1 MHRTPM
7 NPEVQNLVAAG
18 RLSAADAEKLSQLEP
33 GTFVLH
39 KSWGVGRIAEWDL
52 IGDRLLI
59 DFEGKPGHALKLGFA
74 ITSLEILPAE
84 HLLSRR
90 LTDLDS
96 LKAMAKDDPTALV
109 ELALKSSGGKMSLDQ
124 LEGLLKPRIIAE
136 ADYKKWW
143 EAAKRTLKAA
153 RHIVVPSKRQ
163 DPLVLR
169 DSGEKPGSVMVRDF
183 LSKRDLK
190 GKLGVLA
197 LIQKD
202 IDLFENALQ
211 ELIPV
216 FQDISDTVRKAWKL
230 HLKESL
236 QLLLSRDEL
245 VEGIDKNAALPLG
258 SFKVSDL
265 VCEAR
270 SQIAESI
277 AGLPAAL
284 YGRLYRAFP
293 AAFPDRGWVTELL
306 NHIAR
311 TGGRAVGEIATVLDA
326 NGELE
331 ALAEY
336 LKKAVRNRTL
346 TQDIL
351 IWTCKERDG
360 LAKSVFS
367 IDLAHAVLDTIED
380 DHVSGGPKR
389 TGRLVDVLSSEKAL
403 IGEWVQDKDEEMV
416 QLFIKRL
423 LGSTVLDELTRRS
436 LMARVIKTRPELE
449 NIMEDQSGSR
459 EDNSLIVSWDSLEK
473 KKAELNELI
482 TVKIPHNHQEIQ
494 IAKEEGDLREN
505 GGYKAARD
513 QQAVLN
519 RMRDELERD
528 INRARGTDFANAP
541 TSVVG
546 VGTVV
551 DYTDESTGQSE
562 TLTILG
568 AWDSDI
574 EKHIVSYLS
583 ELAKSLQGK
592 AVGEEAEIP
601 TDHGTRK
608 VKITAIRAFNTGA

>member
-1 MHRTPM
+1 M
-7 NPEVQNLVAAG
+7 NSEVQNLVAAG
-18 RLSAADAEKLSQLEP
+18 KLSAADAEKLSKLEP

-59 DFEGKPGHALKLGFA
+59 DFEGKPGHALKIGFA
-74 ITSLEILPAE
+74 ITSLEILSAD
-84 HLLSRR
+84 HLLARR
-90 LTDLDS
+90 LSDLDS
-96 LKAMAKDDPTALV
+96 LKAMAKEDPTALV

-124 LEGLLKPRIIAE
+124 LEGLLKPRVVSE

-143 EAAKRTLKAA
+143 EAAKRTLKGA

-169 DSGEKPGSVMVRDF
+169 DSGEKPGAVMVRDF

-202 IDLFENALQ
+202 IDLFENAMQ
-211 ELIPV
+211 ELVPV

-236 QLLLSRDEL
+236 QLLLTRDEL
-245 VEGIDKNAALPLG
+245 IEIIKGEAPMG
-258 SFKVSDL
+258 SFKASDL
-265 VCEAR
+265 VAEAR
-270 SQIAESI
+270 SLIAESV

-284 YGRLYRAFP
+284 YSRLYRAFP

-311 TGGRAVGEIATVLDA
+311 TGGRAVAEIATVLDA
-326 NGELE
+326 NGEIE

-336 LKKAVRNRTL
+336 LKKSVRNRTL
-346 TQDIL
+346 TQDLL

-403 IGEWVQDKDEEMV
+403 IGEWAQDKDEEMV

-436 LMARVIKTRPELE
+436 LMARVIKARPELE
-449 NIMEDQSGSR
+449 KIMEDQCGPR
-459 EDNSLIVSWDSLEK
+459 EDNTLFVSWDSLEK
-473 KKAELNELI
+473 KKAELHELVS
-482 TVKIPHNHQEIQ
+482 VKIPHNHQEIQ

-528 INRARGTDFANAP
+528 INRSRGTDFANVS
-541 TSVVG
+541 TDVVG
-546 VGTVV
+546 MGTVV
-551 DYTDESTGQSE
+551 DYTDVSTGQTE

-574 EKHIVSYLS
+574 EKHVVSYLS
-583 ELAKSLQGK
+583 ELAKSLLGK
-592 AVGEEAEIP
+592 AVGDEAEIP

-608 VKITAIRAFNTGA
+608 VKVTAIRACSAA

>member
-1 MHRTPM
+1 M
-7 NPEVQNLVAAG
+7 NSEAQNLVAAG
-18 RLSAADAEKLSQLEP
+18 KLSSADAEKLSQLEP

-59 DFEGKPGHALKLGFA
+59 DFEGKPGHALKISFA
-74 ITSLEILPAE
+74 ITSLEILPDT

-90 LTDLDS
+90 LSELDT
-96 LKAMAKDDPTALV
+96 LKEMAKADPIALV
-109 ELALKSSGGKMSLDQ
+109 ELALKSSGKKMSLDQ

-143 EAAKRTLKAA
+143 EAAKRTLKNA

-169 DSGEKPGSVMVRDF
+169 DAAEKPGGGMVKDF
-183 LSKRDLK
+183 LFKRDLK

-202 IDLFENALQ
+202 IDLFENPTQ

-245 VEGIDKNAALPLG
+245 VDSIEGGSLPLG
-258 SFKVSDL
+258 SFKASDL

-270 SQIAESI
+270 SQIAESV
-277 AGLPAAL
+277 AGLPASL

-293 AAFPDRGWVTELL
+293 AAFPDRGWVVELL

-311 TGGRAVGEIATVLDA
+311 TGGRAVGEIAIVLDA
-326 NGELE
+326 NGEIE
-331 ALAEY
+331 ALADY

-351 IWTCKERDG
+351 IWTCKERSG

-389 TGRLVDVLSSEKAL
+389 TGRLVDVLSSEKTL
-403 IGEWVQDKDEEMV
+403 IGEWAVDPDEEMV
-416 QLFIKRL
+416 QNFIKRL

-436 LMARVIKTRPELE
+436 LMARVIKARPEFE
-449 NIMEDQSGSR
+449 SIMAEKNAGR
-459 EDNSLIVSWDSLEK
+459 EDTSLRVSWDSLEK
-473 KKAELNELI
+473 KKAELHELV
-482 TVKIPHNHQEIQ
+482 TVKIPHNKSEIQ
-494 IAKEEGDLREN
+494 IAREEGDLREN

-513 QQAVLN
+513 QQGIFN

-528 INRARGTDFANAP
+528 VGSARGTDFANAD
-541 TSVVG
+541 TSVG
-546 VGTVV
+546 GIGTVI
-551 DYTDESTGQSE
+551 DYTDTASGQSE

-568 AWDSDI
+568 AWDSDV
-574 EKHIVSYLS
+574 EKNIVSYLS
-583 ELAKSLQGK
+583 EIAKALTGK
-592 AVGEEAEIP
+592 AVGEEAELP
-601 TDHGTRK
+601 GPRK
-608 VKITAIRAFNTGA
+608 VKVTAIRAYNTGA

>member
-1 MHRTPM
+1 M
-7 NPEVQNLVAAG
+7 NSEVQNLVAAG
-18 RLSAADAEKLSQLEP
+18 KLSAADAEKLSKLEP

-59 DFEGKPGHALKLGFA
+59 DFEGKPGHALKIGFA
-74 ITSLEILPAE
+74 ITSLEILPAD
-84 HLLSRR
+84 HLLARR
-90 LTDLDS
+90 LSDLDS
-96 LKAMAKDDPTALV
+96 LKALAKDDPTALV

-124 LEGLLKPRIIAE
+124 LEGLLKPRVVSE

-143 EAAKRTLKAA
+143 EAAKRTLKGA

-169 DSGEKPGSVMVRDF
+169 DSGEKPGAVMVRDF

-202 IDLFENALQ
+202 IDLFENAMQ
-211 ELIPV
+211 ELVPV

-236 QLLLSRDEL
+236 QLLLTRDE
-245 VEGIDKNAALPLG
+245 VIETIKGEAPLG
-258 SFKVSDL
+258 SFKASDL
-265 VCEAR
+265 VAEAR
-270 SQIAESI
+270 SLIAESV

-284 YGRLYRAFP
+284 YSRLYRAFP

-311 TGGRAVGEIATVLDA
+311 TGGRAVAEIATVLDA
-326 NGELE
+326 NGEIE

-336 LKKAVRNRTL
+336 LKKSVRNRTL
-346 TQDIL
+346 TQDLL

-403 IGEWVQDKDEEMV
+403 IGEWAQDKDEEMV

-436 LMARVIKTRPELE
+436 LMARVIKARPELE
-449 NIMEDQSGSR
+449 KIMEDQGGPR
-459 EDNSLIVSWDSLEK
+459 EDNTLIVSWDSLEK
-473 KKAELNELI
+473 KKAELHELVS
-482 TVKIPHNHQEIQ
+482 VKIPHNHQEIQ

-528 INRARGTDFANAP
+528 INRARGTDFANVS
-541 TSVVG
+541 TDVVG
-546 VGTVV
+546 MGTVV
-551 DYTDESTGQSE
+551 DYEDTASGQTE

-574 EKHIVSYLS
+574 EKHVVSYLS
-583 ELAKSLQGK
+583 ELAKSLLGK
-592 AVGEEAEIP
+592 AVGDEAEIP

-608 VKITAIRAFNTGA
+608 VKVTAIRACSLA

>member
-1 MHRTPM
+1 M
-7 NPEVQNLVAAG
+7 NSEVQNLVAAG
-18 RLSAADAEKLSQLEP
+18 KLSAADAEKLSKLEP

-59 DFEGKPGHALKLGFA
+59 DFEGKPGHALKIGFA
-74 ITSLEILPAE
+74 ITSLEILPAD
-84 HLLSRR
+84 HLLARR
-90 LTDLDS
+90 LSDLDS
-96 LKAMAKDDPTALV
+96 LKALAKDDPTALV

-124 LEGLLKPRIIAE
+124 LEGLLKPRVVSE

-143 EAAKRTLKAA
+143 EAAKRTLKGA

-169 DSGEKPGSVMVRDF
+169 DSGEKPGAVMVRDF

-202 IDLFENALQ
+202 IDLFENAMQ
-211 ELIPV
+211 ELVPV

-236 QLLLSRDEL
+236 QLLLTRDE
-245 VEGIDKNAALPLG
+245 VIETIKGEAPLG
-258 SFKVSDL
+258 SFKASDL
-265 VCEAR
+265 VAEAR
-270 SQIAESI
+270 SLIAESV

-284 YGRLYRAFP
+284 YSRLYRAFP

-311 TGGRAVGEIATVLDA
+311 TGGRAVAEIATVLDA
-326 NGELE
+326 NGEIE

-336 LKKAVRNRTL
+336 LKKSVRNRTL
-346 TQDIL
+346 TQDLL

-403 IGEWVQDKDEEMV
+403 IGEWAQDKDEEMV

-436 LMARVIKTRPELE
+436 LMARVIKARPELE
-449 NIMEDQSGSR
+449 KIMEDQGGPR
-459 EDNSLIVSWDSLEK
+459 EDNTLIVSWDSLEK
-473 KKAELNELI
+473 KKAELHELVS
-482 TVKIPHNHQEIQ
+482 VKIPHNHQEIQ

-528 INRARGTDFANAP
+528 INRARGTDFANVS
-541 TSVVG
+541 TDVVG
-546 VGTVV
+546 MGTVV
-551 DYTDESTGQSE
+551 DYEDTATGQTE

-574 EKHIVSYLS
+574 EKHVVSYLS
-583 ELAKSLQGK
+583 ELAKSLLGK
-592 AVGEEAEIP
+592 AVGDEAEIP

-608 VKITAIRAFNTGA
+608 VKVTAIRACSLA

>member
-1 MHRTPM
+1 M
-7 NPEVQNLVAAG
+7 NSEVQNLVAAG
-18 RLSAADAEKLSQLEP
+18 KLSAADAEKLSKLEP

-59 DFEGKPGHALKLGFA
+59 DFEGKPGHALKIGFA

-84 HLLSRR
+84 HLLARR
-90 LTDLDS
+90 LSDLDS

-124 LEGLLKPRIIAE
+124 LEGLLKPRVVSE

-143 EAAKRTLKAA
+143 EAAKRTLKGA

-169 DSGEKPGSVMVRDF
+169 DSGEKPGAVMVRDF

-202 IDLFENALQ
+202 IDLFENAMQ
-211 ELIPV
+211 ELLPV

-236 QLLLSRDEL
+236 QLLLTRDE
-245 VEGIDKNAALPLG
+245 VIETIKGEAPLG
-258 SFKVSDL
+258 SFKASDL
-265 VCEAR
+265 VAEAR
-270 SQIAESI
+270 SLIAESV

-284 YGRLYRAFP
+284 YSRLYRAFP

-311 TGGRAVGEIATVLDA
+311 TGGRAVAEIATVLDA
-326 NGELE
+326 NGEIE

-336 LKKAVRNRTL
+336 LKKSVRNRTL
-346 TQDIL
+346 TQDLL

-403 IGEWVQDKDEEMV
+403 IGEWAQDKDEEMV

-436 LMARVIKTRPELE
+436 LMARVIKARPELE
-449 NIMEDQSGSR
+449 KIMEDQGGPR
-459 EDNSLIVSWDSLEK
+459 EDNTLIVSWDSLEK
-473 KKAELNELI
+473 KKAELQELVS
-482 TVKIPHNHQEIQ
+482 VKIPHNHQEIQ

-528 INRARGTDFANAP
+528 INRARGTDFANVS
-541 TSVVG
+541 TDVVG
-546 VGTVV
+546 MGTVV
-551 DYTDESTGQSE
+551 DYADTATGQTE

-574 EKHIVSYLS
+574 EKHVVSYLS
-583 ELAKSLQGK
+583 ELAKSLLGK
-592 AVGEEAEIP
+592 AVGDEAEIP

-608 VKITAIRAFNTGA
+608 VKVTAIRACSVA

>member
-1 MHRTPM
+1 M
-7 NPEVQNLVAAG
+7 NSEVQNLVAAG
-18 RLSAADAEKLSQLEP
+18 KLSAADAEKLSKLEP

-59 DFEGKPGHALKLGFA
+59 DFEGKPGHALKIGFA
-74 ITSLEILPAE
+74 ITSLEILSAD
-84 HLLSRR
+84 HLLARR
-90 LTDLDS
+90 LSDLDS
-96 LKAMAKDDPTALV
+96 LKAMAKEDPTALV

-124 LEGLLKPRIIAE
+124 LEGLLKPRVVSE

-143 EAAKRTLKAA
+143 EAAKRTLKGA

-169 DSGEKPGSVMVRDF
+169 DSGEKPGAVMVRDF

-202 IDLFENALQ
+202 IDLFENAMQ
-211 ELIPV
+211 ELVPV

-236 QLLLSRDEL
+236 QLLLTRDEL
-245 VEGIDKNAALPLG
+245 IEIIKGEAPMG
-258 SFKVSDL
+258 SFKASDL
-265 VCEAR
+265 VAEAR
-270 SQIAESI
+270 SLIAESV

-284 YGRLYRAFP
+284 YSRLYRAFP

-311 TGGRAVGEIATVLDA
+311 TGGRAVAEIATVLDA
-326 NGELE
+326 NGEIE

-336 LKKAVRNRTL
+336 LKKSVRNRTL
-346 TQDIL
+346 TQDLL

-403 IGEWVQDKDEEMV
+403 IGEWAQDKDEEMV

-436 LMARVIKTRPELE
+436 LMARVIKARPELE
-449 NIMEDQSGSR
+449 KIMEDQGGPR
-459 EDNSLIVSWDSLEK
+459 EDNTLIVSWDSLEK
-473 KKAELNELI
+473 KKAELHELVS
-482 TVKIPHNHQEIQ
+482 VKIPHNHQEIQ

-528 INRARGTDFANAP
+528 INRSRGTDFANVS
-541 TSVVG
+541 TDVVG
-546 VGTVV
+546 MGTVV
-551 DYTDESTGQSE
+551 DYTDVSTGQTE

-574 EKHIVSYLS
+574 EKHVVSYLS
-583 ELAKSLQGK
+583 ELAKSLLGK
-592 AVGEEAEIP
+592 AVGDEAEIP

-608 VKITAIRAFNTGA
+608 VKVTAIRACSAA

>member
-1 MHRTPM
+1 M
-7 NPEVQNLVAAG
+7 NSEVQNLVAAG
-18 RLSAADAEKLSQLEP
+18 KLSAADAEKLSKLEP

-59 DFEGKPGHALKLGFA
+59 DFEGKPGHALKIGFA

-84 HLLSRR
+84 HLLARR
-90 LTDLDS
+90 LSDLES

-124 LEGLLKPRIIAE
+124 LEGLLKPRVVSE

-143 EAAKRTLKAA
+143 EAAKRTLKGA

-169 DSGEKPGSVMVRDF
+169 DSGEKPGAVMVRDF

-202 IDLFENALQ
+202 IDLFENAMQ
-211 ELIPV
+211 ELLPV

-236 QLLLSRDEL
+236 QLLLTRDE
-245 VEGIDKNAALPLG
+245 VIETIKGEAPLG
-258 SFKVSDL
+258 SFKASDL
-265 VCEAR
+265 VAEAR
-270 SQIAESI
+270 SLIAESV

-284 YGRLYRAFP
+284 YSRLYRAFP

-311 TGGRAVGEIATVLDA
+311 TGGRAVAEIATVLDA
-326 NGELE
+326 NGEIE

-336 LKKAVRNRTL
+336 LKKSVRNRTL
-346 TQDIL
+346 TQDLL

-403 IGEWVQDKDEEMV
+403 IGEWAQDKDEEMV

-436 LMARVIKTRPELE
+436 LMARVIKARPELE
-449 NIMEDQSGSR
+449 KIMEDQGGPR
-459 EDNSLIVSWDSLEK
+459 EDNTLIVSWDSLEK
-473 KKAELNELI
+473 KKAELQELVS
-482 TVKIPHNHQEIQ
+482 VKIPHNHQEIQ

-528 INRARGTDFANAP
+528 INRARGTDFANVS
-541 TSVVG
+541 TDVVG
-546 VGTVV
+546 MGTVV
-551 DYTDESTGQSE
+551 DYADTATGQTE

-574 EKHIVSYLS
+574 EKHVVSYLS
-583 ELAKSLQGK
+583 ELAKSLLGK
-592 AVGEEAEIP
+592 AVGDEAEIP

-608 VKITAIRAFNTGA
+608 VKVTAIRACSVA

>member
-1 MHRTPM
+1 M
-7 NPEVQNLVAAG
+7 NSEVQNLVAAG
-18 RLSAADAEKLSQLEP
+18 KLSAADAEKLSKLEP

-59 DFEGKPGHALKLGFA
+59 DFESKPGHALKIGFA
-74 ITSLEILPAE
+74 ITSLEILPAD
-84 HLLSRR
+84 HLLARR
-90 LTDLDS
+90 LSELDS

-124 LEGLLKPRIIAE
+124 LEGLLKPRVVSE
-136 ADYKKWW
+136 SDYKKWW
-143 EAAKRTLKAA
+143 EAAKRTLKGA

-169 DSGEKPGSVMVRDF
+169 DSGEKPGAVMVRDF

-202 IDLFENALQ
+202 IDLFENAMQ
-211 ELIPV
+211 ELVPV

-236 QLLLSRDEL
+236 QLLLTRDEL
-245 VEGIDKNAALPLG
+245 IEIIKGEAPMG
-258 SFKVSDL
+258 SFKASDL
-265 VCEAR
+265 VAEAR
-270 SQIAESI
+270 SLIAESV

-284 YGRLYRAFP
+284 YSRLYRAFP

-311 TGGRAVGEIATVLDA
+311 TGGRAVAEIATVLDA
-326 NGELE
+326 NGEIE

-336 LKKAVRNRTL
+336 LKKSVRNRTL
-346 TQDIL
+346 TQDLL

-403 IGEWVQDKDEEMV
+403 IGEWAQDKDEEMV

-436 LMARVIKTRPELE
+436 LMARVIKARPELE
-449 NIMEDQSGSR
+449 KIMEDQSGPR
-459 EDNSLIVSWDSLEK
+459 EDNTLIVSWDSLEK
-473 KKAELNELI
+473 KKAELHELV

-528 INRARGTDFANAP
+528 INRSRGTDFANVS
-541 TSVVG
+541 TDVVG
-546 VGTVV
+546 MGTVV
-551 DYTDESTGQSE
+551 DYTDVTTGQTE

-574 EKHIVSYLS
+574 QKHVVSYLS
-583 ELAKSLQGK
+583 ELAKSLLGK
-592 AVGEEAEIP
+592 AVGDEAEIP

-608 VKITAIRAFNTGA
+608 VKVTAIRACSAA

>member
-1 MHRTPM
+1 M
-7 NPEVQNLVAAG
+7 NSEVQNLVAAG
-18 RLSAADAEKLSQLEP
+18 KLSAADAEKLSKLEP

-52 IGDRLLI
+52 IGDRVLI
-59 DFEGKPGHALKLGFA
+59 DFEGKPGHALKISFA
-74 ITSLEILPAE
+74 ITSLEVLPAE
-84 HLLSRR
+84 HLLARR
-90 LTDLDS
+90 LSALDS

-124 LEGLLKPRIIAE
+124 LETLLKPRVVSE

-143 EAAKRTLKAA
+143 EAAKRTLKGA

-169 DSGEKPGSVMVRDF
+169 DSAEKPGAVMVRDF
-183 LSKRDLK
+183 LAKRDLK

-202 IDLFENALQ
+202 IDLFENAMH
-211 ELIPV
+211 ELVPV

-236 QLLLSRDEL
+236 QLLLTRDEL
-245 VEGIDKNAALPLG
+245 IETIKGEAPMG
-258 SFKVSDL
+258 SFKASDL
-265 VCEAR
+265 VSEAR
-270 SQIAESI
+270 GLIAESV

-284 YGRLYRAFP
+284 YSRLYRAFP

-311 TGGRAVGEIATVLDA
+311 TGGRAVAEIATVLDA
-326 NGELE
+326 NGEIE

-336 LKKAVRNRTL
+336 LKKSVRNRTL
-346 TQDIL
+346 TQDLL

-389 TGRLVDVLSSEKAL
+389 TGRLVEVLSSEKGL
-403 IGEWVQDKDEEMV
+403 IGEWAQDKDEEMV

-436 LMARVIKTRPELE
+436 LMARVIKARPELE
-449 NIMEDQSGSR
+449 KIMEDQGGPR
-459 EDNSLIVSWDSLEK
+459 EDNTLIVSWDSLEK
-473 KKAELNELI
+473 KKAELHELV

-528 INRARGTDFANAP
+528 INRARGTDFANVS
-541 TSVVG
+541 TDVVG
-546 VGTVV
+546 MGTIV
-551 DYTDESTGQSE
+551 DYTDVTSGQSE

-568 AWDSDI
+568 AWDSDV
-574 EKHIVSYLS
+574 EKHVVSYLS
-583 ELAKSLQGK
+583 ELAKSLLGK
-592 AVGEEAEIP
+592 AVGDEAEIP
-601 TDHGTRK
+601 TDQGTRK
-608 VKITAIRAFNTGA
+608 VKVTAIRACTAGA

>member
-1 MHRTPM
+1 M
-7 NPEVQNLVAAG
+7 NPEAQNLVAAG
-18 RLSAADAEKLSQLEP
+18 KLSSADAEKLSRLEP
-33 GTFVLH
+33 GTFVQH

-52 IGDRLLI
+52 IGDRLII
-59 DFEGKPGHALKLGFA
+59 DFEGKPGHALKISFA
-74 ITSLEILPAE
+74 ISSLEILPAT

-90 LTDLDS
+90 LSELDVLKEMARTDS
-96 LKAMAKDDPTALV
+96 VGLV
-109 ELALKSSGGKMSLDQ
+109 ELALKSSGNKMSLDQ

-143 EAAKRTLKAA
+143 EAAKRALKSA

-169 DSGEKPGSVMVRDF
+169 DAAEKPGGGMVKDF
-183 LSKRDLK
+183 LNKRDLK
-190 GKLGVLA
+190 GKLSVLA

-202 IDLFENALQ
+202 IDLFENAMQ
-211 ELIPV
+211 ELVPV

-245 VEGIDKNAALPLG
+245 IDGIQGAALPMG
-258 SFKVSDL
+258 SLKASDL
-265 VCEAR
+265 VSEAR
-270 SQIAESI
+270 TLIAENV
-277 AGLPAAL
+277 AGLPASL

-293 AAFPDRGWVTELL
+293 DAFPDRGWVIELL

-326 NGELE
+326 NGEIE
-331 ALAEY
+331 ALADY

-351 IWTCKERDG
+351 IWTCKERSG

-367 IDLAHAVLDTIED
+367 IDLAHAVLDTVED

-389 TGRLVDVLSSEKAL
+389 TGRLVDVLSSEKTL
-403 IGEWVQDKDEEMV
+403 IGEWAVDTDEEMV

-423 LGSTVLDELTRRS
+423 LSSTVLDELTRRS
-436 LMARVIKTRPELE
+436 LMARVIKARPELE
-449 NIMEDQSGSR
+449 SIMAEKNAGR
-459 EDNSLIVSWDSLEK
+459 EDTSLRVSWESLEK
-473 KKAELNELI
+473 KKAELHELVN
-482 TVKIPHNHQEIQ
+482 VKIPHNKSEIQ
-494 IAKEEGDLREN
+494 IAREEGDLREN

-513 QQAVLN
+513 QQGILN

-528 INRARGTDFANAP
+528 VGSARGTDFANAD
-541 TSVVG
+541 TSVAG
-546 VGTVV
+546 IGTIVEYK
-551 DYTDESTGQSE
+551 DATTGRGE

-568 AWDSDI
+568 AWDSDV

-583 ELAKSLQGK
+583 ELAKSLTGK
-592 AVGEEAEIP
+592 AVGEEADIP
-601 TDHGTRK
+601 TDTGTRK
-608 VKITAIRAFNTGA
+608 VKITAIRAYNTGA

>member
-1 MHRTPM
+1 M
-7 NPEVQNLVAAG
+7 VAAG
-18 RLSAADAEKLSQLEP
+18 KLSAADAEKLSKLEP

-59 DFEGKPGHALKLGFA
+59 DFESKPGHALKIGFA
-74 ITSLEILPAE
+74 ITSLEILPAD
-84 HLLSRR
+84 HLLARR
-90 LTDLDS
+90 LSELDS

-124 LEGLLKPRIIAE
+124 LEGLLKPRVVSE
-136 ADYKKWW
+136 SDYKKWW
-143 EAAKRTLKAA
+143 EAAKRTLKGA

-169 DSGEKPGSVMVRDF
+169 DSGEKPGAVMVRDF

-202 IDLFENALQ
+202 IDLFENAMQ
-211 ELIPV
+211 ELVPV

-236 QLLLSRDEL
+236 QLLLTRDEL
-245 VEGIDKNAALPLG
+245 IEIIKGEAPMG
-258 SFKVSDL
+258 SFKASDL
-265 VCEAR
+265 VAEAR
-270 SQIAESI
+270 SLIAESV

-284 YGRLYRAFP
+284 YSRLYRAFP

-311 TGGRAVGEIATVLDA
+311 TGGRAVAEIATVLDA
-326 NGELE
+326 NGEIE

-336 LKKAVRNRTL
+336 LKKSVRNRTL
-346 TQDIL
+346 TQDLL

-403 IGEWVQDKDEEMV
+403 IGEWAQDKDEEMV

-436 LMARVIKTRPELE
+436 LMARVIKARPELE
-449 NIMEDQSGSR
+449 KIMEDQSGPR
-459 EDNSLIVSWDSLEK
+459 EDNTLIVSWDSLEK
-473 KKAELNELI
+473 KKAELHELV

-528 INRARGTDFANAP
+528 INRSRGTDFANVS
-541 TSVVG
+541 TDVVG
-546 VGTVV
+546 MGTVV
-551 DYTDESTGQSE
+551 DYTDVTTGQTE

-574 EKHIVSYLS
+574 QKHVVSYLS
-583 ELAKSLQGK
+583 ELAKSLLGK
-592 AVGEEAEIP
+592 AVGDEAEIP

-608 VKITAIRAFNTGA
+608 VKVTAIRACSAA

>member
-1 MHRTPM
+1 M
-7 NPEVQNLVAAG
+7 NSEVQNLVAAG
-18 RLSAADAEKLSQLEP
+18 KLSAADAEKLSKLEP

-59 DFEGKPGHALKLGFA
+59 DFEGKPGHALKIGFA

-84 HLLSRR
+84 HLLARR
-90 LTDLDS
+90 LSDLDS
-96 LKAMAKDDPTALV
+96 LKAMAKHDPTALV

-124 LEGLLKPRIIAE
+124 LEGLLKPRVVSE

-143 EAAKRTLKAA
+143 EAAKRTLKGA

-169 DSGEKPGSVMVRDF
+169 DSGEKPGAVMVRDF

-202 IDLFENALQ
+202 IDLFENAMQ
-211 ELIPV
+211 ELLPV

-236 QLLLSRDEL
+236 QLLLTRDE
-245 VEGIDKNAALPLG
+245 VIETIKGEAPLG
-258 SFKVSDL
+258 SFKASDL
-265 VCEAR
+265 VAEAR
-270 SQIAESI
+270 SLIAESV

-284 YGRLYRAFP
+284 YSRLYRAFP

-311 TGGRAVGEIATVLDA
+311 TGGRAVAEIATVLDA
-326 NGELE
+326 NGEIE

-336 LKKAVRNRTL
+336 LKKSVRNRTL
-346 TQDIL
+346 TQDLL

-403 IGEWVQDKDEEMV
+403 IGEWAQDKDEEMV

-436 LMARVIKTRPELE
+436 LMARVIKARPELE
-449 NIMEDQSGSR
+449 KIMEDQGGPR
-459 EDNSLIVSWDSLEK
+459 EDNTLIVSWDSLEK
-473 KKAELNELI
+473 KKAELQELVS
-482 TVKIPHNHQEIQ
+482 VKIPHNHQEIQ

-528 INRARGTDFANAP
+528 INRARGTDFANVS
-541 TSVVG
+541 TDVVG
-546 VGTVV
+546 MGTVV
-551 DYTDESTGQSE
+551 DYADTATGQTE

-574 EKHIVSYLS
+574 EKHVVSYLS
-583 ELAKSLQGK
+583 ELAKSLLGK
-592 AVGEEAEIP
+592 AVGDEAEIP

-608 VKITAIRAFNTGA
+608 VKVTAIRACSVA

>member
-1 MHRTPM
+1 M
-7 NPEVQNLVAAG
+7 NSEAQQLVAAG
-18 RLSAADAEKLSQLEP
+18 KLAATDAEKLSKLEP
-33 GTFVLH
+33 GTYVLH

-52 IGDRLLI
+52 MGDRLLI
-59 DFEGKPGHALKLGFA
+59 DFEGKPGHGLKLGFA
-74 ITSLEILPAE
+74 ISSLEVLPAD
-84 HLLSRR
+84 HLLSIR
-90 LTDLDS
+90 LSDLES
-96 LKAMAKDDPTALV
+96 LQKLAKDDPTALV
-109 ELALKSSGGKMSLDQ
+109 ELALRSSGGKMSLDQ
-124 LEGLLKPRIIAE
+124 LEGLLRPRIVAE

-143 EAAKRTLKAA
+143 ESAKRTLKTA

-169 DSGEKPGSVMVRDF
+169 DSAEKPGAVMVRDF
-183 LSKRDLK
+183 LAKRDLK

-202 IDLFENALQ
+202 LDLFESALE
-211 ELIPV
+211 ELTPV

-236 QLLLSRDEL
+236 QLLLTRDEL
-245 VEGIDKNAALPLG
+245 LDNINKEASLPLG
-258 SFKVSDL
+258 SFKISDL

-270 SQIAESI
+270 QQITDSLS
-277 AGLPAAL
+277 GLPAAL

-293 AAFPDRGWVTELL
+293 AAFPDRGWVSEVLS
-306 NHIAR
+306 HIAR
-311 TGGRAVGEIATVLDA
+311 TGGRAVAEIATVLDA
-326 NGELE
+326 NGELD

-346 TQDIL
+346 TQDLL

-389 TGRLVDVLSSEKAL
+389 TGRLVEVLSSEKAL
-403 IGEWVQDKDEEMV
+403 IGEWAQDKDEEMV

-423 LGSTVLDELTRRS
+423 LTSTVLDELTRRS
-436 LMARVIKTRPELE
+436 LMARVIKARPELE
-449 NIMEDQSGSR
+449 KIMEDQASGR
-459 EDNSLIVSWDSLEK
+459 EDNFLIVSWDSMEK
-473 KKAELNELI
+473 KKAELHELV

-528 INRARGTDFANAP
+528 INRARGTDFVNVS
-541 TSVVG
+541 TGVVG
-546 VGTVV
+546 MGTIV
-551 DYTDESTGQSE
+551 DYADESTGKTE

-574 EKHIVSYLS
+574 ENNVVSYLS
-583 ELAKSLQGK
+583 ELAKSLLGK

-601 TDHGTRK
+601 TDAGTRK

>member
-1 MHRTPM
+1 
-7 NPEVQNLVAAG
+7 
-18 RLSAADAEKLSQLEP
+18 
-33 GTFVLH
+33 
-39 KSWGVGRIAEWDL
+39 
-52 IGDRLLI
+52 
-59 DFEGKPGHALKLGFA
+59 
-74 ITSLEILPAE
+74 
-84 HLLSRR
+84 
-90 LTDLDS
+90 
-96 LKAMAKDDPTALV
+96 
-109 ELALKSSGGKMSLDQ
+109 
-124 LEGLLKPRIIAE
+124 
-136 ADYKKWW
+136 
-143 EAAKRTLKAA
+143 
-153 RHIVVPSKRQ
+153 
-163 DPLVLR
+163 
-169 DSGEKPGSVMVRDF
+169 MVRDF
-183 LSKRDLK
+183 LAKRDLK
-190 GKLGVLA
+190 GKLSVLA

-236 QLLLSRDEL
+236 QLLLTRDEL
-245 VEGIDKNAALPLG
+245 VETIDKNATLPLG
-258 SFKVSDL
+258 SFKISDL
-265 VCEAR
+265 ISEAR
-270 SQIAESI
+270 QQITESLT
-277 AGLPAAL
+277 GLPAAL

-293 AAFPDRGWVTELL
+293 TAFPDQAWVSELL
-306 NHIAR
+306 SHIAR
-311 TGGRAVGEIATVLDA
+311 TGGRAVAEIATVLDA
-326 NGELE
+326 NGQIE
-331 ALAEY
+331 ALADY

-346 TQDIL
+346 TQDLL

-389 TGRLVDVLSSEKAL
+389 TGRLIEVLSSEKTL
-403 IGEWVQDKDEEMV
+403 IGEWVQDPDEEMV

-423 LGSTVLDELTRRS
+423 LSSTVLDELTRRS
-436 LMARVIKTRPELE
+436 LMARVIKARPELE
-449 NIMEDQSGSR
+449 TLMEDQTGNR

-473 KKAELNELI
+473 KKAELHELI

-528 INRARGTDFANAP
+528 INRARGTDFANVS
-541 TSVVG
+541 TDVVG
-546 VGTVV
+546 MGTIV
-551 DYTDESTGQSE
+551 DYTDEATGQTE

-583 ELAKSLQGK
+583 ELAKSLLGK
-592 AVGEEAEIP
+592 AIGDEAEIP

-608 VKITAIRAFNTGA
+608 VKITAIRPWNPGT

>member
-1 MHRTPM
+1 M
-7 NPEVQNLVAAG
+7 NSEVQNLVAAG
-18 RLSAADAEKLSQLEP
+18 KLSAADAEKLSKLEP

-52 IGDRLLI
+52 IGDRVLI
-59 DFEGKPGHALKLGFA
+59 DFEGKPGHALKIGFA
-74 ITSLEILPAE
+74 ITSLDVLPAE
-84 HLLSRR
+84 HLLARR
-90 LTDLDS
+90 LSDLDG
-96 LKAMAKDDPTALV
+96 LKALAKDDPTALV
-109 ELALKSSGGKMSLDQ
+109 ELALNSSGGKMSLDQ
-124 LEGLLKPRIIAE
+124 LEALLKPRVVSEAE
-136 ADYKKWW
+136 YKKWW
-143 EAAKRTLKAA
+143 EAAKRTLKSA

-169 DSGEKPGSVMVRDF
+169 DSGEKPGAVMVRDF
-183 LSKRDLK
+183 LAKRDLK

-202 IDLFENALQ
+202 IDLFENAIQ
-211 ELIPV
+211 ELVPV

-245 VEGIDKNAALPLG
+245 IETIKGEAPMG
-258 SFKVSDL
+258 SFKASDL
-265 VCEAR
+265 VSEAR
-270 SQIAESI
+270 GLIAESV

-284 YGRLYRAFP
+284 YSRLYRAFP

-311 TGGRAVGEIATVLDA
+311 TGGRAVAEIATVLDA
-326 NGELE
+326 NGEIE

-336 LKKAVRNRTL
+336 LKKSVRNRTL
-346 TQDIL
+346 TQDLL

-389 TGRLVDVLSSEKAL
+389 TGRLVDVLSSEKGL
-403 IGEWVQDKDEEMV
+403 IGEWAQDKDEEMV

-436 LMARVIKTRPELE
+436 LMARVIKARPELE
-449 NIMEDQSGSR
+449 SIMADQGAPR
-459 EDNSLIVSWDSLEK
+459 EDNTLIVSWDSLEK
-473 KKAELNELI
+473 KKAELQELVS
-482 TVKIPHNHQEIQ
+482 VKIPHNHQEIQ

-528 INRARGTDFANAP
+528 ISRSRGTDFANVS
-541 TSVVG
+541 TDVVG
-546 VGTVV
+546 MGTLV
-551 DYTDESTGQSE
+551 DYTDVSTGQTE

-574 EKHIVSYLS
+574 EKHVVSYLS
-583 ELAKSLQGK
+583 ELAKSLLGK
-592 AVGEEAEIP
+592 AVGDEAEIP

-608 VKITAIRAFNTGA
+608 VKVTAIRAYTADA

>member
-1 MHRTPM
+1 M
-7 NPEVQNLVAAG
+7 NPEAQNLMAAG
-18 RLSAADAEKLSQLEP
+18 KLSSADAEKLSQLEP
-33 GTFVLH
+33 GTFVQH

-52 IGDRLLI
+52 IGDRLII
-59 DFEGKPGHALKLGFA
+59 DFEGKPGHALKISFA
-74 ITSLEILPAE
+74 ITSLEILPAT

-90 LTDLDS
+90 LSELDV
-96 LKAMAKDDPTALV
+96 LKGMAKTDSVGLV
-109 ELALKSSGGKMSLDQ
+109 ELALKSSGNKMSLDQ

-143 EAAKRTLKAA
+143 EAAKRTLKSA

-169 DSGEKPGSVMVRDF
+169 DAAEKPGGGMVKDF

-202 IDLFENALQ
+202 IDLFENPMQ
-211 ELIPV
+211 ELVPV

-245 VEGIDKNAALPLG
+245 IDGIQGATLPMG
-258 SFKVSDL
+258 SFKASDL

-270 SQIAESI
+270 TLIAENVG
-277 AGLPAAL
+277 GLPASL

-293 AAFPDRGWVTELL
+293 DAFPDRGWVVELL

-326 NGELE
+326 NGEIE

-351 IWTCKERDG
+351 IWTCKERSG

-367 IDLAHAVLDTIED
+367 IDLAHAVLDTVED

-389 TGRLVDVLSSEKAL
+389 TGRLVDVLSSEKSL
-403 IGEWVQDKDEEMV
+403 IGEWAVDANEEMV

-423 LGSTVLDELTRRS
+423 LSSTVLDELTRRS
-436 LMARVIKTRPELE
+436 LMARVIKVRPELE
-449 NIMEDQSGSR
+449 VLMAEKNAGR
-459 EDNSLIVSWDSLEK
+459 EDTSLRVSWDSLEK
-473 KKAELNELI
+473 KKAELHELV
-482 TVKIPHNHQEIQ
+482 TVKIPHNKNEIQ
-494 IAKEEGDLREN
+494 IAREEGDLREN

-513 QQAVLN
+513 QQGILN

-528 INRARGTDFANAP
+528 VSSARGTDFANMS
-541 TSVVG
+541 TSVAG
-546 VGTVV
+546 IGTIV
-551 DYTDESTGQSE
+551 DYTDAATGQLE

-568 AWDSDI
+568 AWDSDV
-574 EKHIVSYLS
+574 EKRIVSYLS
-583 ELAKSLQGK
+583 EIAKALTGK

-601 TDHGTRK
+601 SDSGPRK
-608 VKITAIRAFNTGA
+608 VKVAAIRAYNTGA

>member
-1 MHRTPM
+1 M
-7 NPEVQNLVAAG
+7 NSEVQNLVAAG
-18 RLSAADAEKLSQLEP
+18 KLSAADAEKLSKLEP

-52 IGDRLLI
+52 IGDRVLI
-59 DFEGKPGHALKLGFA
+59 DFEGKPGHALKIGFA

-84 HLLSRR
+84 HLLARR
-90 LTDLDS
+90 LSDLDS

-109 ELALKSSGGKMSLDQ
+109 ELALQSSGGKMSLDQ
-124 LEGLLKPRIIAE
+124 LEGLLKPRVVSE

-143 EAAKRTLKAA
+143 EAAKRTLKGA

-169 DSGEKPGSVMVRDF
+169 DSGEKPGAVMVRDF

-202 IDLFENALQ
+202 IDLFENAMQ
-211 ELIPV
+211 ELLPV

-236 QLLLSRDEL
+236 QLLLTRDEL
-245 VEGIDKNAALPLG
+245 IETIKGEAPMG
-258 SFKVSDL
+258 SFKASDL
-265 VCEAR
+265 VAEAR
-270 SQIAESI
+270 SLIAESV

-284 YGRLYRAFP
+284 YSRLYRAFP

-311 TGGRAVGEIATVLDA
+311 TGGRAVAEIATVLDA
-326 NGELE
+326 NGEIE

-336 LKKAVRNRTL
+336 LKKSVRNRTL
-346 TQDIL
+346 TQDLL

-403 IGEWVQDKDEEMV
+403 IGEWAQDKDEEMV

-436 LMARVIKTRPELE
+436 LMARVIKARPELE
-449 NIMEDQSGSR
+449 KIMEDQGGPR
-459 EDNSLIVSWDSLEK
+459 EDNTLIVSWDSLEK
-473 KKAELNELI
+473 KKAELHELVS
-482 TVKIPHNHQEIQ
+482 VKIPHNHQEIQ

-528 INRARGTDFANAP
+528 INRARGTDFANVS
-541 TSVVG
+541 TDVVG
-546 VGTVV
+546 MGTIV
-551 DYTDESTGQSE
+551 DYADVATGQTE

-574 EKHIVSYLS
+574 EKHVVSYLS
-583 ELAKSLQGK
+583 ELAKSLLGK
-592 AVGEEAEIP
+592 AVGDEAEIP

-608 VKITAIRAFNTGA
+608 VKVTAIRACFAA

>member
-1 MHRTPM
+1 M
-7 NPEVQNLVAAG
+7 NSEVQNLVAAG
-18 RLSAADAEKLSQLEP
+18 KLSAADAEKLSKLEP

-59 DFEGKPGHALKLGFA
+59 DFEGKPGHALKIGFA
-74 ITSLEILPAE
+74 ITSLEILPAA
-84 HLLSRR
+84 HLLARR
-90 LTDLDS
+90 LSDLDS

-109 ELALKSSGGKMSLDQ
+109 ELALQSSGGKMSLDQ
-124 LEGLLKPRIIAE
+124 LEGLLKPRVVTE

-143 EAAKRTLKAA
+143 ESAKRTLKGA

-169 DSGEKPGSVMVRDF
+169 DSGEKPGAVMVRDF

-190 GKLGVLA
+190 GKLTVLA

-202 IDLFENALQ
+202 IDLFENAMQ
-211 ELIPV
+211 ELVPV

-236 QLLLSRDEL
+236 QLLLTRDEL
-245 VEGIDKNAALPLG
+245 IETIKGEAPMG
-258 SFKVSDL
+258 SFKASDL
-265 VCEAR
+265 VAEAR
-270 SQIAESI
+270 SLIAESV

-284 YGRLYRAFP
+284 YSRLYRAFP

-326 NGELE
+326 NGEIE

-336 LKKAVRNRTL
+336 LKKSVRNRTL
-346 TQDIL
+346 TQDLL

-403 IGEWVQDKDEEMV
+403 IGEWAQDKDEEMV

-436 LMARVIKTRPELE
+436 LMARVIKARPELE
-449 NIMEDQSGSR
+449 KIMEDQGGPR
-459 EDNSLIVSWDSLEK
+459 EDNTLIVSWESLEK
-473 KKAELNELI
+473 KKAELHELVS
-482 TVKIPHNHQEIQ
+482 VKIPHNHQEIQ

-528 INRARGTDFANAP
+528 INRSRGTDFANVS
-541 TSVVG
+541 TDVVG
-546 VGTVV
+546 MGTIV
-551 DYTDESTGQSE
+551 DYTDVTTGQTE

-574 EKHIVSYLS
+574 EKHVVSYLS
-583 ELAKSLQGK
+583 ELAKSLLGK
-592 AVGEEAEIP
+592 AVGDEAEIP

-608 VKITAIRAFNTGA
+608 VKVTAIRAFSAA

>member
-1 MHRTPM
+1 M
-7 NPEVQNLVAAG
+7 NSEVQNLVAAG
-18 RLSAADAEKLSQLEP
+18 KLSAADAEKLSKLEP

-52 IGDRLLI
+52 IGDRVLI
-59 DFEGKPGHALKLGFA
+59 DFEGKPGHALKISFA

-84 HLLSRR
+84 HLLARR
-90 LTDLDS
+90 LSDLDS

-124 LEGLLKPRIIAE
+124 LEGLLKPRVVSE

-143 EAAKRTLKAA
+143 EAAKRTLKGA

-169 DSGEKPGSVMVRDF
+169 DSGEKPGAVMVRDF

-202 IDLFENALQ
+202 IDLFENAMQ
-211 ELIPV
+211 ELVPV

-236 QLLLSRDEL
+236 QLLLTRDEL
-245 VEGIDKNAALPLG
+245 IEIIKGEAPMG
-258 SFKVSDL
+258 SFKASDL
-265 VCEAR
+265 VAEAR
-270 SQIAESI
+270 SLIAESV

-284 YGRLYRAFP
+284 YSRLYRAFP

-311 TGGRAVGEIATVLDA
+311 TGGRAVAEIATVLDA
-326 NGELE
+326 NGEIE

-336 LKKAVRNRTL
+336 LKKSVRNRTL
-346 TQDIL
+346 TQDLL

-403 IGEWVQDKDEEMV
+403 IGEWAQDKDEEMV

-436 LMARVIKTRPELE
+436 LMARVIKARPELE
-449 NIMEDQSGSR
+449 KIMEDQSGPR
-459 EDNSLIVSWDSLEK
+459 EDNTLIVSWDSLEK
-473 KKAELNELI
+473 KKAELHELVS
-482 TVKIPHNHQEIQ
+482 VKIPHNHQEIQ

-528 INRARGTDFANAP
+528 INRSRGTDFANVS
-541 TSVVG
+541 TDVVG
-546 VGTVV
+546 MGTVV
-551 DYTDESTGQSE
+551 DYTDAATGQTE

-574 EKHIVSYLS
+574 EKHVVSYLS
-583 ELAKSLQGK
+583 ELAKSLLGK
-592 AVGEEAEIP
+592 AVGDEAEIP

-608 VKITAIRAFNTGA
+608 VKVTAIRACSVA

>member
-1 MHRTPM
+1 M
-7 NPEVQNLVAAG
+7 NSEVQNLVAAG
-18 RLSAADAEKLSQLEP
+18 KLSAADAEKLSKLEP

-52 IGDRLLI
+52 IGDRVLI
-59 DFEGKPGHALKLGFA
+59 DFEGKPGHALKISFA

-84 HLLSRR
+84 HLLARR
-90 LTDLDS
+90 LSELDS

-124 LEGLLKPRIIAE
+124 LEGLLKPRVVSE

-143 EAAKRTLKAA
+143 EAAKRTLKGA

-169 DSGEKPGSVMVRDF
+169 DSGEKPGAVMVRDF

-202 IDLFENALQ
+202 IDLFENAMQ
-211 ELIPV
+211 ELVPV

-236 QLLLSRDEL
+236 QLLLTRDEL
-245 VEGIDKNAALPLG
+245 IEIIKGEAPMG
-258 SFKVSDL
+258 SFKASDL
-265 VCEAR
+265 VAEAR
-270 SQIAESI
+270 SLIAESV

-284 YGRLYRAFP
+284 YSRLYRAFP

-311 TGGRAVGEIATVLDA
+311 TGGRAVAEIATVLDA
-326 NGELE
+326 NGEIE

-336 LKKAVRNRTL
+336 LKKSVRNRTL
-346 TQDIL
+346 TQDLL

-403 IGEWVQDKDEEMV
+403 IGEWAQDKDEEMV

-436 LMARVIKTRPELE
+436 LMARVIKARPELE
-449 NIMEDQSGSR
+449 KIMEDQSGPR
-459 EDNSLIVSWDSLEK
+459 EDNTLIVSWDSLEK
-473 KKAELNELI
+473 KKAELHELVS
-482 TVKIPHNHQEIQ
+482 VKIPHNHQEIQ

-528 INRARGTDFANAP
+528 INRSRGTDFANVS
-541 TSVVG
+541 TDVVG
-546 VGTVV
+546 MGTVV
-551 DYTDESTGQSE
+551 DYTDAATGQTE

-574 EKHIVSYLS
+574 EKHVVSYLS
-583 ELAKSLQGK
+583 ELAKSLLGK
-592 AVGEEAEIP
+592 AVGDEAEIP

-608 VKITAIRAFNTGA
+608 VKVTAIRACSVA

>member
-1 MHRTPM
+1 M
-7 NPEVQNLVAAG
+7 NSEAQNLVAAG
-18 RLSAADAEKLSQLEP
+18 KLSSADAEKLSRLEP
-33 GTFVLH
+33 GTFVQH

-59 DFEGKPGHALKLGFA
+59 DFEGKPGHALKISFA
-74 ITSLEILPAE
+74 LTSLEVLPAT
-84 HLLSRR
+84 HLLARR
-90 LTDLDS
+90 LSELDV
-96 LKAMAKDDPTALV
+96 LKGMAKSDAVGLV
-109 ELALKSSGGKMSLDQ
+109 ELALKSSGNKMSLDQ

-143 EAAKRTLKAA
+143 EAAKRTLKSA

-169 DSGEKPGSVMVRDF
+169 DAAEKPGGGMVKDF
-183 LSKRDLK
+183 LNKRDLK

-202 IDLFENALQ
+202 IDLFENPMQ
-211 ELIPV
+211 ELLPV
-216 FQDISDTVRKAWKL
+216 CQDISDTVRKAWKL

-236 QLLLSRDEL
+236 QLLLARDEL
-245 VEGIDKNAALPLG
+245 VDGIEGGALPMG
-258 SFKVSDL
+258 SFKASDL
-265 VCEAR
+265 VSEAR
-270 SQIAESI
+270 SLIAENVS
-277 AGLPAAL
+277 GLPASL

-293 AAFPDRGWVTELL
+293 DAFPDRGWVVELL

-326 NGELE
+326 NGEIE

-351 IWTCKERDG
+351 IWTCKERSG

-367 IDLAHAVLDTIED
+367 IDLAHAVLDTVED

-389 TGRLVDVLSSEKAL
+389 TGRLVDVLSSEKSL
-403 IGEWVQDKDEEMV
+403 IGEWAVDPDEEMV

-423 LGSTVLDELTRRS
+423 LSSTVLDELTRRS
-436 LMARVIKTRPELE
+436 LMARVIKARPELE
-449 NIMEDQSGSR
+449 VLMAEKNAGR
-459 EDNSLIVSWDSLEK
+459 EDTSLRVSWESLEK
-473 KKAELNELI
+473 KKAELHELVN
-482 TVKIPHNHQEIQ
+482 VKIPHNKSEIQ
-494 IAKEEGDLREN
+494 IAREEGDLREN

-513 QQAVLN
+513 QQGILN

-528 INRARGTDFANAP
+528 VGSARGTDFANTP
-541 TSVVG
+541 TNVAG
-546 VGTVV
+546 IGTIV
-551 DYTDESTGQSE
+551 DYTDAAGGPTE

-568 AWDSDI
+568 AWDSDA
-574 EKHIVSYLS
+574 EKNIVSYLS
-583 ELAKSLQGK
+583 EIAKAFTGK

-601 TDHGTRK
+601 ADNGTRK
-608 VKITAIRAFNTGA
+608 VKVTAIRAYNPAAAA

>member
-1 MHRTPM
+1 M
-7 NPEVQNLVAAG
+7 NPEAQQLVAAG
-18 RLSAADAEKLSQLEP
+18 KLATPDAEKLSQLEP
-33 GTFVLH
+33 GTYVLH
-39 KSWGVGRIAEWDL
+39 KSWGVGRVASWDL
-52 IGDRLLI
+52 MGDRLII
-59 DFEGKPGHALKLGFA
+59 DFEGKPGHSLKLGFA
-74 ITSLEILPAE
+74 ISSLEVLPPD
-84 HLLSRR
+84 HLLSIR
-90 LTDLDS
+90 LTDPDS
-96 LKAMAKDDPTALV
+96 LKKLAKDDPTALV
-109 ELALKSSGGKMSLDQ
+109 ELALRSSGGKMSLDQ
-124 LEGLLKPRIIAE
+124 LEALLKPRILSE

-143 EAAKRTLKAA
+143 EAAKRTLKTA

-169 DSGEKPGSVMVRDF
+169 DSSEKPGAAMVRDF
-183 LSKRDLK
+183 LAKRDLK
-190 GKLGVLA
+190 GKLSVLA

-236 QLLLSRDEL
+236 QLLLTRDEL
-245 VEGIDKNAALPLG
+245 VETIDKNATLPLG
-258 SFKVSDL
+258 SFKISDL
-265 VCEAR
+265 ISEAR
-270 SQIAESI
+270 QQITESLT
-277 AGLPAAL
+277 GLPAAL

-293 AAFPDRGWVTELL
+293 TAFPDQAWVSELL
-306 NHIAR
+306 SHIAR
-311 TGGRAVGEIATVLDA
+311 TGGRAVAEIATVLDA
-326 NGELE
+326 NGQIE
-331 ALAEY
+331 ALADY

-346 TQDIL
+346 TQDLL

-389 TGRLVDVLSSEKAL
+389 TGRLIEVLSSEKTL
-403 IGEWVQDKDEEMV
+403 IGEWVQDPDEEMV

-423 LGSTVLDELTRRS
+423 LSSTVLDELTRRS
-436 LMARVIKTRPELE
+436 LMARVIKARPELE
-449 NIMEDQSGSR
+449 TLMEDQTGNR

-473 KKAELNELI
+473 KKAELHELI

-528 INRARGTDFANAP
+528 INRARGTDFANVS
-541 TSVVG
+541 TDVVG
-546 VGTVV
+546 MGTIV
-551 DYTDESTGQSE
+551 DYTDEATGQTE

-583 ELAKSLQGK
+583 ELAKSLLGK
-592 AVGEEAEIP
+592 AIGDEAEIP

-608 VKITAIRAFNTGA
+608 VKITAIRPWNPGT

>member
-1 MHRTPM
+1 M
-7 NPEVQNLVAAG
+7 NSEVQNLVAAG
-18 RLSAADAEKLSQLEP
+18 KLSAADAEKLSKLEP

-59 DFEGKPGHALKLGFA
+59 DFEGKPGHALKIGFA

-84 HLLSRR
+84 HLLARR
-90 LTDLDS
+90 LSDLDS

-124 LEGLLKPRIIAE
+124 LEGLLKPRVVSE

-143 EAAKRTLKAA
+143 EAAKRTLKGA

-169 DSGEKPGSVMVRDF
+169 DSGEKPGAVMVRDF

-202 IDLFENALQ
+202 IDLFENAMQ
-211 ELIPV
+211 ELVPV

-236 QLLLSRDEL
+236 QLLLTRDE
-245 VEGIDKNAALPLG
+245 VIETIKGEAPLG
-258 SFKVSDL
+258 SFKASDL
-265 VCEAR
+265 VAEAR
-270 SQIAESI
+270 SLIAESV

-284 YGRLYRAFP
+284 YSRLYRAFP

-311 TGGRAVGEIATVLDA
+311 TGGRAVAEIATVLDA
-326 NGELE
+326 NGEIE

-336 LKKAVRNRTL
+336 LKKSVRNRTL
-346 TQDIL
+346 TQDLL

-403 IGEWVQDKDEEMV
+403 IGEWAQDKDEEMV

-436 LMARVIKTRPELE
+436 LMARVIKARPELE
-449 NIMEDQSGSR
+449 KIMEDQGGPR
-459 EDNSLIVSWDSLEK
+459 EDNTLIVSWDSLEK
-473 KKAELNELI
+473 KKAELQELVS
-482 TVKIPHNHQEIQ
+482 VKIPHNHQEIQ

-528 INRARGTDFANAP
+528 INRARGTDFANVS
-541 TSVVG
+541 TDVVG
-546 VGTVV
+546 MGTVV
-551 DYTDESTGQSE
+551 DYADTATGQTE

-574 EKHIVSYLS
+574 EKHVVSYLS
-583 ELAKSLQGK
+583 ELAKSLLGK
-592 AVGEEAEIP
+592 AVGDEAEIP

-608 VKITAIRAFNTGA
+608 VKVTAIRACSVA

>member
-1 MHRTPM
+1 M
-7 NPEVQNLVAAG
+7 NSEVQNLVAAG
-18 RLSAADAEKLSQLEP
+18 KLSAADAEKLSKLEP

-52 IGDRLLI
+52 IGDRVLI
-59 DFEGKPGHALKLGFA
+59 DFEGKPGHALKIGFA
-74 ITSLEILPAE
+74 ITSLDVLPAE
-84 HLLSRR
+84 HLLARR
-90 LTDLDS
+90 LSDLDG

-109 ELALKSSGGKMSLDQ
+109 ELALNSSGGKMSLDQ
-124 LEGLLKPRIIAE
+124 LESLLKPRVVSEAE
-136 ADYKKWW
+136 YKKWW
-143 EAAKRTLKAA
+143 EAAKRTLKSA

-169 DSGEKPGSVMVRDF
+169 DSGEKPGAVMVRDF
-183 LSKRDLK
+183 LAKRDLK

-202 IDLFENALQ
+202 IDLFENAIQ
-211 ELIPV
+211 ELVPV

-245 VEGIDKNAALPLG
+245 IETIKGDAPMG
-258 SFKVSDL
+258 SFKASDL
-265 VCEAR
+265 VSEAR
-270 SQIAESI
+270 GLIAESV

-284 YGRLYRAFP
+284 YSRLYRAFP

-311 TGGRAVGEIATVLDA
+311 TGGRAVAEIATVLDA
-326 NGELE
+326 NGEIE

-336 LKKAVRNRTL
+336 LKKSVRNRTL
-346 TQDIL
+346 TQDLL

-389 TGRLVDVLSSEKAL
+389 TGRLVDVLSSEKGL
-403 IGEWVQDKDEEMV
+403 IGEWAQDKDEEMV

-436 LMARVIKTRPELE
+436 LMARVIKARPELE
-449 NIMEDQSGSR
+449 SIMADQGAPR
-459 EDNSLIVSWDSLEK
+459 EDNTLIVSWDSLEK
-473 KKAELNELI
+473 KKAELQELVS
-482 TVKIPHNHQEIQ
+482 VKIPHNHQEIQ

-528 INRARGTDFANAP
+528 INRSRGTDFANVS
-541 TSVVG
+541 TDVVG
-546 VGTVV
+546 MGTVV
-551 DYTDESTGQSE
+551 DYTDVSSGQTE

-574 EKHIVSYLS
+574 EKHVVSYLS
-583 ELAKSLQGK
+583 ELAKSLLGK
-592 AVGEEAEIP
+592 AVGDEAEIP
-601 TDHGTRK
+601 TDHGTRMVK
-608 VKITAIRAFNTGA
+608 VTAIRAYTAAA